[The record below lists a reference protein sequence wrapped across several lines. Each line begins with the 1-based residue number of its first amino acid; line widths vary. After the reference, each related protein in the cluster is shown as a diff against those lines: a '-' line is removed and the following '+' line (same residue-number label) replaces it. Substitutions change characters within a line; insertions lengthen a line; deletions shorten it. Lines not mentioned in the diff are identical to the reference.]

1 MCDYCCRIP
10 WDDLMPWIEG
20 DQMLGMWHAE
30 TLRAASCRICRLIGM
45 ATPERCRFPEDLL
58 LLTWNPWRTSP
69 PNNGVIGSLIIGQI
83 PFYNGA
89 LSLTLQDNDSEN
101 TGVQPMI
108 APKRVNF
115 AEVKAWLEDCKAAH
129 PCCEPETSSQLLNL
143 RVIDCVEKTVVV
155 ATSTCSYVALS
166 YVWGPLA
173 TNDRISDSPLA
184 LPPTLE
190 DAVVVTRKLG
200 YRYLWV
206 DRYVSWSGRPVKL
219 S

>member
-1 MCDYCCRIP
+1 
-10 WDDLMPWIEG
+10 
-20 DQMLGMWHAE
+20 
-30 TLRAASCRICRLIGM
+30 M
-45 ATPERCRFPEDLL
+45 ARPKHCRFPEDLL
-58 LLTWNPWRTSP
+58 QLAWRPHISP
-69 PNNGVIGSLIIGQI
+69 PNKGVIGSLFIGKM
-83 PFYNGA
+83 PFCIGE

-115 AEVKAWLEDCKAAH
+115 TEVKTWLEDCKAAH
-129 PCCEPETSSQLLNL
+129 PCCEPETSPQLLNL

-155 ATSTCSYVALS
+155 ATSMCSYVALS
-166 YVWGPLA
+166 YVWGQVA
-173 TNDRISDSPLA
+173 TNDCTSESPLA

-206 DRYVSWSGRPVKL
+206 DRYVSWPGRPVKL